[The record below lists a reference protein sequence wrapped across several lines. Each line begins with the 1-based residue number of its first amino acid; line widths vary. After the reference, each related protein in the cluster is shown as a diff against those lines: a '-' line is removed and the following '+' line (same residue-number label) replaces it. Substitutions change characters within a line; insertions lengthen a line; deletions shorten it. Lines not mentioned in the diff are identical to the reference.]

1 MTKQQIEYM
10 ILYESGYKVS
20 EIAKMKKRSI
30 SSVSRVLKRAKAIK
44 CPFSADCKKC
54 PLPDCGIDEKYAVL
68 FNGRS
73 EYRRN
78 SQRST
83 STKNID
89 L

>member
-20 EIAKMKKRSI
+20 EIAKMKNKNKSTISRS
-30 SSVSRVLKRAKAIK
+30 LKRAKAIK
-44 CPFSADCKKC
+44 CPFGADCKKC

-68 FNGRS
+68 LNGRS
-73 EYRRN
+73 KYRRN
-78 SQRST
+78 NWRSV